1 LLTALAVGEG
11 DAAGD
16 GLGAGLGLVAAGAAV
31 SPAGEDVA
39 TGDDV
44 VLAGEFVLVAGSQ
57 AAANAMTRIVVSKSV
72 ARLVS
77 FIFGLLIVLPRW
89 NKIEKRGYDYP
100 GLNFLTTGLPTP
112 DEAESPLQP

>member
-1 LLTALAVGEG
+1 VGEG

-16 GLGAGLGLVAAGAAV
+16 GLAAVPGLVAAGAAV
-31 SPAGEDVA
+31 SPAGEDVVA
-39 TGDDV
+39 GDDD

-89 NKIEKRGYDYP
+89 NKIEKRDDDC
-100 GLNFLTTGLPTP
+100 P
-112 DEAESPLQP
+112 DLKL

>member
-1 LLTALAVGEG
+1 MGEG

-16 GLGAGLGLVAAGAAV
+16 GLAAGLGLVGAAV
-31 SPAGEDVA
+31 SPAGEDVVA
-39 TGDDV
+39 GDDV

-57 AAANAMTRIVVSKSV
+57 AAANAMTRIVVSKSA

-89 NKIEKRGYDYP
+89 NKIEKRGYDCP
-100 GLNFLTTGLPTP
+100 GLNFVTTGLPTP

>member
-1 LLTALAVGEG
+1 MGEG
-11 DAAGD
+11 DVAGD
-16 GLGAGLGLVAAGAAV
+16 GLAAGPGLVAAGAAV
-31 SPAGEDVA
+31 SPA
-39 TGDDV
+39 GDDV